1 MAKQLIFCSVPH
13 GLQPGRSGYCLAAG
27 HNDLPGSLIRQLEQE
42 TSVFPPNEKED
53 HPAKH
58 EIRKTGGI
66 SWHVFSRQTTGIKD
80 YTGRSSGL
88 THVIVERLDDFPEGL
103 DPKTVL
109 WSFKSWVTVIP
120 EAPRAFGPA
129 EEISLGSMT
138 RKRVI
143 TFAGDGAETTSGAAK
158 GREKGFNLDRNAGRS
173 QPRPRPRSGIYW
185 DGRRRRRRL
194 PFIIGLGLVIA
205 VCAAYFFF

>member
-27 HNDLPGSLIRQLEQE
+27 HNDLPASLIRQLEQE

-53 HPAKH
+53 HPPRH
-58 EIRKTGGI
+58 EIRKTGET

-88 THVIVERLDDFPEGL
+88 THVIVERVDAFPEGL
-103 DPKTVL
+103 DPRTVL

-120 EAPRAFGPA
+120 DRPRAFGPS
-129 EEISLGSMT
+129 EEISLGRMT
-138 RKRVI
+138 RKSVA
-143 TFAGDGAETTSGAAK
+143 AGTNEKSPDGPEARTHE
-158 GREKGFNLDRNAGRS
+158 DRFHLNPGAGRP
-173 QPRPRPRSGIYW
+173 QPQPQPRSGIYYHRK
-185 DGRRRRRRL
+185 RRRKKL
-194 PFIIGLGLVIA
+194 PILIGFGLVLA
-205 VCAAYFFF
+205 VCLALVFF